1 MNWSINLIKIKG
13 IKITAEIFIE
23 TDVKIDSEKQSNYQR
38 ENHFEMYKFENLHYP
53 ISRLTT
59 ELQ

>member
-1 MNWSINLIKIKG
+1 MNWIKIIG
-13 IKITAEIFIE
+13 EIFIE
-23 TDVKIDSEKQSNYQR
+23 TDAKIDSEKQSNYQR

-59 ELQ
+59 KLQ